1 MSEPHDEIAQY
12 RHEAAAKFN
21 VTLLVEPYGD
31 GRFEAL
37 EAPLPGDTQSSGTA
51 RPICVEP
58 TKIEAA
64 QLAVEILRSRCS
76 GRQFPAACGRA

>member
-1 MSEPHDEIAQY
+1 MSEPHDDIARY
-12 RHEAAAKFN
+12 RDEAAAKFN

-37 EAPLPGDTQSSGTA
+37 EAALPGDTQSSGTA
-51 RPICVEP
+51 RTICIEP

-64 QLAVEILRSRCS
+64 QLAVEILRSRAS
-76 GRQFPAACGRA
+76 QLAASRTS